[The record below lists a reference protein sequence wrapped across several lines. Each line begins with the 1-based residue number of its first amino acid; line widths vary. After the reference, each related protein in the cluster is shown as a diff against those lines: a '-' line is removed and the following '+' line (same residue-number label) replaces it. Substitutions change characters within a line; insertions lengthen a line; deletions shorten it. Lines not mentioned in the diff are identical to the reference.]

1 MNFAGT
7 FEEAMREV
15 AERLVFRKTASPAN
29 DAQSA
34 RQALGILGATPGTID
49 SAVSRLNKGELSP
62 GSAISKIRGA
72 VPGTF
77 SQIGNLPHGILA
89 ALRQGRPGD
98 AVAQADIAGVKN
110 IVPFSEHFSPTTA
123 LAAGAAGYGASK
135 LQGMA
140 TDAKLVRD
148 LLSGAT
154 PAHAEA
160 MRYATSPTANK
171 GSKAKGKGGS
181 KPSTKYKLWDKW
193 RLGLESTPNAAAP
206 APDGLLAKAKSGLG
220 GVFNSLKTKFTQ
232 PELPVLRKETLN
244 ARPAIRL
251 TSGDMARARKAY
263 VGRAQKGVPVK
274 TPGPGLLSR
283 AAVPLAAAAVPLAL
297 KEWVGG
303 GYRSG
308 KKPAQELVAANQAM
322 HEAPKSGLFD
332 RVKKTFG
339 GG

>member
-140 TDAKLVRD
+140 
-148 LLSGAT
+148 
-154 PAHAEA
+154 AHAQLLRNRLHGTGKADVEA
-160 MRYATSPTANK
+160 MKSVLP
-171 GSKAKGKGGS
+171 
-181 KPSTKYKLWDKW
+181 
-193 RLGLESTPNAAAP
+193 
-206 APDGLLAKAKSGLG
+206 AKSFKRWEAWRRSRKGLFK
-220 GVFNSLKTKFTQ
+220 VAADWATFLN
-232 PELPVLRKETLN
+232 VLANVQNR
-244 ARPAIRL
+244 
-251 TSGDMARARKAY
+251 ARAPYLLPQRMSKK
-263 VGRAQKGVPVK
+263 R
-274 TPGPGLLSR
+274 GPLGPEFDHLLKHN
-283 AAVPLAAAAVPLAL
+283 L
-297 KEWVGG
+297 EIF
-303 GYRSG
+303 
-308 KKPAQELVAANQAM
+308 Q
-322 HEAPKSGLFD
+322 
-332 RVKKTFG
+332 T
-339 GG
+339 